1 MKLADFEQQVWEVE
15 NIRIVVRADEN
26 DEVKDYNYK
35 RSATETWTTNEFL
48 KNRIEPR
55 VGSKKVVV
63 IRGDGQKTR
72 GGVKLRNL
80 RATYSAK

>member
-26 DEVKDYNYK
+26 DEVKAYNLK
-35 RSATETWTTNEFL
+35 RAADESWTTKEFL
-48 KNRIEPR
+48 NNRIEPR

-63 IRGDGQKTR
+63 IRGDGQKSH
-72 GGVKLRNL
+72 GAVKLRNL
-80 RATYSAK
+80 RASYSAK

>member
-1 MKLADFEQQVWEVE
+1 MKLADFEQKVWDVE

-26 DEVKDYNYK
+26 DEVRDYNYK
-35 RSATETWTTNEFL
+35 KSATETWTTNEFL

-63 IRGDGQKTR
+63 IKGDGQKSR

>member
-1 MKLADFEQQVWEVE
+1 MKLADFEQKVWDVE

-26 DEVKDYNYK
+26 DEVRDYNYK
-35 RSATETWTTNEFL
+35 KSATETWTTNEFL
-48 KNRIEPR
+48 KNRI
-55 VGSKKVVV
+55 GSKKVVV
-63 IRGDGQKTR
+63 IRGDGQKSR

>member
-1 MKLADFEQQVWEVE
+1 MKLAAFEQQVWDVE

-26 DEVKDYNYK
+26 DEVKAYNLK
-35 RSATETWTTNEFL
+35 RAADETWTTNKFL
-48 KNRIEPR
+48 NNRIEPR

-63 IRGDGQKTR
+63 IRGDGQKSR
-72 GGVKLRNL
+72 GNVRLHNL

>member
-1 MKLADFEQQVWEVE
+1 MKLADFEQKVWDVE

-26 DEVKDYNYK
+26 DEVRDYNYK
-35 RSATETWTTNEFL
+35 KSATETWTTKEFL
-48 KNRIEPR
+48 NNRIEPR

-63 IRGDGQKTR
+63 IRGDGQKSR

>member
-26 DEVKDYNYK
+26 DEVKDYNLK
-35 RSATETWTTNEFL
+35 RAADETWTTNEFL
-48 KNRIEPR
+48 NNRIEPR

-63 IRGDGQKTR
+63 IRGDGQKSH
-72 GGVKLRNL
+72 GAVKLRNL
-80 RATYSAK
+80 RTSYSAK

>member
-26 DEVKDYNYK
+26 DEVKAYNLK
-35 RSATETWTTNEFL
+35 RAADETWTTNEFL
-48 KNRIEPR
+48 NNRIEPR

-63 IRGDGQKTR
+63 TRGDGQKSR
-72 GGVKLRNL
+72 GSVRLHNL

>member
-1 MKLADFEQQVWEVE
+1 MKLADFEQQVWDVE

-26 DEVKDYNYK
+26 DEVKAYNLK
-35 RSATETWTTNEFL
+35 RAADETWTTNKFL

-63 IRGDGQKTR
+63 IRGDGQKSR

>member
-1 MKLADFEQQVWEVE
+1 MKLAAFAQKVWDVE
-15 NIRIVVRADEN
+15 GIRIVVRADEN
-26 DEVKDYNYK
+26 DEVRDYNYRK
-35 RSATETWTTNEFL
+35 SATETWTTSELL
-48 KNRIEPR
+48 KNRIEPL

>member
-1 MKLADFEQQVWEVE
+1 MRLADFEQQVWKVE
-15 NIRIVVRADEN
+15 NIRIVVRADGN
-26 DEVKDYNYK
+26 DEVEDYDFK
-35 RSATETWTTNEFL
+35 RSADESWTTNEYL

-63 IRGDGQKTR
+63 IKGNGQKSH

-80 RATYSAK
+80 RASYSAK

>member
-26 DEVKDYNYK
+26 DEVEDYDFK

-48 KNRIEPR
+48 QNRIEPR

-63 IRGDGQKTR
+63 IRGDGQKSH
-72 GGVKLRNL
+72 GAVKLRNL
-80 RATYSAK
+80 RASYSAK